1 MSSPRRQ
8 NLYIPVDS
16 IPFVESTTDILERL
30 IEEEQKIRQRA
41 EELGIHV
48 GPEPPEEVKAPFR
61 RKKEIPRTE
70 LTDRE
75 LSSLFAETRDILDIY
90 TMDYIAEHFDE
101 AQKLYESLKVRS
113 FSPDTL
119 LGSRIVQNIHELKK
133 RIDAVEERESPT
145 KHLGE
150 FLSDT
155 KRLLDS
161 LTTYDQLQ
169 AKKKYADLLRREQ
182 LLPRNVDQQMESEI
196 QEYLTEIG
204 KRIQREG
211 KKTSEDVGEEL
222 LEEISSLIGSGRFDP
237 DKYNKVAKKF
247 KEVAEDLPEDLR
259 LKIRDR
265 IRECYAKMKDVE
277 KKIKSEER
285 QREVRTK
292 QFYWDAF
299 VSEVEQMKVDIERA
313 TPGEF
318 FRIYDTYNQLL
329 DSLENADLSDV
340 PTAQIERIKPLLD
353 QCYFMLEEL
362 RSRA

>member
-1 MSSPRRQ
+1 MEP
-8 NLYIPVDS
+8 
-16 IPFVESTTDILERL
+16 TTDILERL

-41 EELGIHV
+41 EELGVRV
-48 GPEPPEEVKAPFR
+48 GPAPSEEAKAPFR
-61 RKKEIPRTE
+61 PEKGIPRTE

-101 AQKLYESLKVRS
+101 AQKLYESLKDRP

-119 LGSRIVQNIHELKK
+119 VGSRIAQNIHELKT
-133 RIDAVEERESPT
+133 RVDAVKEQESPT
-145 KHLGE
+145 KHLEE

-161 LTTYDQLQ
+161 LNTYDQMQ
-169 AKKKYADLLRREQ
+169 AKRKYADLLRREQ
-182 LLPRNVDQQMESEI
+182 LLPRNVDQHLESEI
-196 QEYLTEIG
+196 QEYLTDIG

-211 KKTSEDVGEEL
+211 KKTSEDVGDEL
-222 LEEISSLIGSGRFDP
+222 LEEISRLIGSGRFDP
-237 DKYNKVAKKF
+237 DGYNKVARKF

-265 IRECYAKMKDVE
+265 IRECYAKMKDAE
-277 KKIKSEER
+277 KKTKAEER

-299 VSEVEQMKVDIERA
+299 VSEVEQLKVDLERA

-318 FRIYDTYNQLL
+318 FRIHDTYNELL

-340 PTAQIERIKPLLD
+340 PTAQIERVKPLLD
-353 QCYFMLEEL
+353 QCYFLLEEM